1 MRIVFILICILTDS
15 MIISPTKSLDFQ
27 NIVEVFATT
36 IMAQWMKVI
45 LHYSIDTFTC
55 QIEEWKFREFFKIDG
70 ISDFRNYE

>member
-1 MRIVFILICILTDS
+1 MMNSVICFLSFCLLSSGENFVYLGWFLTDS
-15 MIISPTKSLDFQ
+15 MFISPTKSINFQ

-55 QIEEWKFREFFKIDG
+55 QIEK
-70 ISDFRNYE
+70 